1 MRAASKHRRTAR
13 GAMVSRLLWLGLF
26 AWLSTGQDVSA
37 ATKSKAPDKGLRG
50 FVTRSGHE
58 FMLNGKTFR
67 VAGVNNHYLT
77 YGSQIEVTRVL
88 DDAVAMNANV
98 VRIFVSP
105 IIGSTDG
112 SVANVFDWNSKADSS
127 NLGVN
132 GVYMASFNPKKQ
144 AMEINEGA
152 NGLQRLDFVVHEA
165 SKRKLRLIVAFVDY
179 WAYTGGSRQISAWY
193 GNHGDDRFFAE
204 DGRAKADYK
213 RLVQAIVTRRN
224 SLSGVIYKD
233 DPAIFA
239 WELMNEPDIHPFPL
253 FNTWVAE
260 MAAFVKTLDDR
271 HLLASGQASIQ
282 YKMAEMQLPQVDF
295 GTWHGYPGYQKISA
309 EEFAEEISQY
319 CASAISYGKP
329 VVLEEFGVARSDPE
343 RPQIYRNWLARI
355 AADERCAGWLVWRL
369 VSRQDN
375 NEYPQ
380 DDHDQFD
387 IHNDGSPVWLALKD
401 SASFMVAAQ
410 NRRKI
415 IHQEEDRGQ
424 P

>member
-1 MRAASKHRRTAR
+1 MKASKQRRTAT
-13 GAMVSRLLWLGLF
+13 GAAASRLLWLGLF
-26 AWLSTGQDVSA
+26 AVLSVGHDVA
-37 ATKSKAPDKGLRG
+37 AAKAKAPDKGSRG

-58 FMLNGKTFR
+58 FVLNGKTFR

-77 YGSQIEVTRVL
+77 YGSRVEVTRVL

-112 SVANVFDWNSKADSS
+112 SVANVFNWNSKADSS

-132 GVYMASFNPKKQ
+132 GVYMASFNAKSKE
-144 AMEINEGA
+144 MEINEGA
-152 NGLQRLDFVVHEA
+152 NGLQRLDFVVNEA

-179 WAYTGGSRQISAWY
+179 WAYTGGSRQIGAWY
-193 GNHGDDRFFAE
+193 GNKGDDLFFAE
-204 DGRAKADYK
+204 DARARADYK

-224 SLSGVIYKD
+224 SLSKVIYRD
-233 DPAIFA
+233 DPTIFA
-239 WELMNEPDIHPFPL
+239 WELANEPDIQPFSV

-260 MAAFVKTLDDR
+260 MAAFVKTLDNR
-271 HLLASGQASIQ
+271 HLLASGQSSLK
-282 YKMAEMQLPQVDF
+282 YKMAELRLPQVDF
-295 GTWHGYPGYQKISA
+295 GTWHGYASYQEISA
-309 EEFAEEISQY
+309 EQFADQITEF
-319 CASAISYGKP
+319 CAYAVSYDKP
-329 VVLEEFGVARSDPE
+329 VVLEEFGLPRSDPE

-355 AADERCAGWLVWRL
+355 ADDDRCAGWLVWRL
-369 VSRQDN
+369 VSRQDS

-401 SASFMVAAQ
+401 SAGLMTTARTRHKFVRQ
-410 NRRKI
+410 
-415 IHQEEDRGQ
+415 QEDRGQ